1 MRFTRRFFVAGAL
14 ASPFVTGRAAS
25 ASEDTPGPVRNNISA
40 FRTHEWQDHFD
51 ALGVGIIISD
61 TTAKV
66 LQHWTSD
73 GQMYLYPTSVPLS
86 DELTRR
92 GYTEVVEKRVN
103 PSWAPTPSMRERNP
117 EWPAFVPG
125 GDPTNPLGTRALYL
139 SWQYYRIHGTHD
151 TPKTDALMGT
161 SSPWNRG
168 RLLVEGAAHCAACH
182 TGRTLAGGLDD
193 SARFA
198 GNDSLPGGSK
208 APSILTA
215 DLLERGWTVANMAYA
230 LQTGLLPNGDVFGG
244 SMAEVVAEGTSYLTD
259 ADREAIATYLL
270 DPAGSGDIPEPAP
283 PVTETPMAG
292 MDHSQMEMGNEN

>member
-1 MRFTRRFFVAGAL
+1 MRFTRRLFVAGAL
-14 ASPFVTGRAAS
+14 AAPFVTGRAAS

-151 TPKTDALMGT
+151 TRKIGRR
-161 SSPWNRG
+161 SSNG
-168 RLLVEGAAHCAACH
+168 CI
-182 TGRTLAGGLDD
+182 GL
-193 SARFA
+193 
-198 GNDSLPGGSK
+198 
-208 APSILTA
+208 
-215 DLLERGWTVANMAYA
+215 
-230 LQTGLLPNGDVFGG
+230 
-244 SMAEVVAEGTSYLTD
+244 
-259 ADREAIATYLL
+259 
-270 DPAGSGDIPEPAP
+270 
-283 PVTETPMAG
+283 
-292 MDHSQMEMGNEN
+292 